1 METDGEGET
10 MERTYTL
17 MLVED
22 ERNILYG
29 MKNAIL
35 CHNALV
41 SDC

>member
-29 MKNAIL
+29 YPYA
-35 CHNALV
+35 
-41 SDC
+41 